1 MIRVAG
7 GKQAEGLQEQGR
19 KRTRG
24 GRADT
29 GTRIATDKQISAS
42 LRLNASPLCASGA
55 KACAVAAE
63 ALRARKRLSAPPL
76 T

>member
-7 GKQAEGLQEQGR
+7 GKQAEEQRGSR
-19 KRTRG
+19 AGEKEDAGGTRG
-24 GRADT
+24 HGDADSY
-29 GTRIATDKQISAS
+29 GQTD

-63 ALRARKRLSAPPL
+63 ALRARKLLSAPPPI
-76 T
+76 